1 MRTRRTTHHRSE
13 YIVEDTGRRHDR
25 SIQYT
30 PRSIQ
35 TSLIALSRPQRP
47 LNPLL
52 QYHLLVGVLAF
63 TAVLGRVIS
72 IEAPSL
78 VFWRVSIAALGMALF
93 LACCDRSRLRLPPR
107 VALAVL
113 GVGTLVGAHWVCFFW
128 SISLANISIAL
139 AGFATI
145 SLFTALAEPLI
156 ERRGIRS
163 SELLC
168 GGIVIA
174 GILLIAGLQTGYRF
188 GLFIALIGA
197 ILASIFPVFNR
208 LLVARG
214 YSPRSLLLYEM
225 TGACLPA
232 VLIIPFITPH
242 HFQFPTADDWLPLLT
257 LALLCTLLAHTWNIF
272 LLGKLTA
279 YTANLTMN
287 FEPVWGI
294 LFGALLF
301 HEYHDLHFAFY
312 LGAALII
319 FANFLDPWLKARVQ
333 QPSGL

>member
-1 MRTRRTTHHRSE
+1 M
-13 YIVEDTGRRHDR
+13 
-25 SIQYT
+25 
-30 PRSIQ
+30 
-35 TSLIALSRPQRP
+35 
-47 LNPLL
+47 
-52 QYHLLVGVLAF
+52 LAF
-63 TAVLGRVIS
+63 TAVLGRMITM
-72 IEAPSL
+72 EAPSL
-78 VFWRVSIAALGMALF
+78 VFWRVSLAALAMAVWLIIRNR
-93 LACCDRSRLRLPPR
+93 ARLRLPPR
-107 VALAVL
+107 VAFAVL

-145 SLFTALAEPLI
+145 SLFTAIAEPLI
-156 ERRGIRS
+156 ERRRILS

-174 GILLIAGLQTGYRF
+174 GILLIAGLETEYRF

-208 LLVARG
+208 RLVARG

-232 VLIIPFITPH
+232 ALIIPFITPH
-242 HFQFPTADDWLPLLT
+242 HFQFPEHNDWLPLLT
-257 LALLCTLLAHTWNIF
+257 LALLCTLIAHTWNIH

-294 LFGALLF
+294 LFGAILF
-301 HEYHDLHFAFY
+301 HEYEHLHSAFY

-319 FANFLDPWLKARVQ
+319 FANFLDPWLKTRAS
-333 QPSGL
+333 QPSRL